1 MTTSLQ
7 WKQLIGQERIKEVLS
22 SAFVNNTLGHAYLLC
37 GDAGTGKFAAAF
49 ELSMALL
56 CKSSDNRPCFTCD
69 SCSKMLKYGYP
80 DFHVLMPVALEKEH
94 RSSESKLTDEGWK
107 FIGESVKERI
117 KNPYNLR
124 TFSSIPSIPLDWVKE
139 VNHAIVRGALESER
153 NVAILDG
160 IDHMSK
166 ESANAMLKTLEEP
179 PSGTVM
185 LLIAERIHAVLPT
198 IISRCQILRFSYL
211 SPELISDQLSK
222 KYNLKSDDQRIQ
234 SVSYTGSLG
243 RAIYLF
249 DNPQESISK
258 DAADFW
264 ALCLQQDWL
273 QVSGMIDRLGRLDD
287 FGAYEKFF
295 IETMHLIRTAFF
307 NKLRG
312 TENYIMGNRSF
323 EINLGDL
330 IAPEK
335 IENLIGICEDAIRQI
350 SARANISLVLVNF
363 AISLME
369 IFNGEK
375 QQVS

>member
-1 MTTSLQ
+1 MASSLQ

-22 SAFVNNTLGHAYLLC
+22 SAFVNKTLGHAYIFC

-49 ELSMALL
+49 ELGMALL
-56 CKSSDNRPCFTCD
+56 CKSSDNKPCFTCD
-69 SCSKMLKYGYP
+69 SCSRMLKYGHP
-80 DFHVLMPVALEKEH
+80 DFHVIMPVALEKEH

-107 FIGESVKERI
+107 FIGESVLERI

-124 TFSSIPSIPLDWVKE
+124 TFSAIPSIPLDWVKE
-139 VNHAIVRGALESER
+139 VSHAITRGALEGER

-160 IDHMSK
+160 VDYMSK

-179 PSGTVM
+179 PAGTVM
-185 LLIAERIHAVLPT
+185 LLIAERVHAVLPT

-222 KYNLKSDDQRIQ
+222 RYNLTSDDQRIQ
-234 SVSYTGSLG
+234 DVAYTGSLG
-243 RAIYLF
+243 QSIYLF

-258 DAADFW
+258 DAAEFW
-264 ALCLQQDWL
+264 TLCLRQDWIQL
-273 QVSGMIDRLGRLDD
+273 SEMIDRLGRLDD
-287 FGAYEKFF
+287 FGIYEKFF
-295 IETMHLIRTAFF
+295 IETMHLIRNAFF

-312 TENYIMGNRSF
+312 TENYIMGNRSL
-323 EINLGDL
+323 EIDLGIM

-335 IENLIGICEDAIRQI
+335 IEDLIGICEDAVRQI

-375 QQVS
+375 QQVG